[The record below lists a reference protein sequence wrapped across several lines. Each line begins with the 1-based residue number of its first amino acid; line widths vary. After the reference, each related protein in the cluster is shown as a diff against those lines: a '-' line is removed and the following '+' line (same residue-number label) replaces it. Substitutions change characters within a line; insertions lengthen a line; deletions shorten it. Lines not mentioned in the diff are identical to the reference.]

1 MGCSN
6 GKPALTQEDLDFIA
20 THTAVTRPEVEEQ
33 YQNFLQR
40 HPDGK
45 INKKEFSSMMK
56 QCYPN
61 ADTDKLEKHIFRM
74 YDSNADGCID
84 FREFM
89 IVLYVMSSGT
99 PEANLKQ
106 IFRVFDINN
115 DKEISAKEM
124 KRIVKDLYHLLNKN
138 NPDKASKEDIA
149 EEAFKEMD
157 INADGKVSEE
167 EFVNAIMNQQKFS
180 KMLAL
185 NIIDVFI
192 SE

>member
-1 MGCSN
+1 
-6 GKPALTQEDLDFIA
+6 
-20 THTAVTRPEVEEQ
+20 
-33 YQNFLQR
+33 
-40 HPDGK
+40 
-45 INKKEFSSMMK
+45 
-56 QCYPN
+56 
-61 ADTDKLEKHIFRM
+61 
-74 YDSNADGCID
+74 
-84 FREFM
+84 M

-99 PEANLKQ
+99 PQANLKQ

-115 DKEISAKEM
+115 DKEISAKVRKYSKYFILRSLILNWTFSFQEM

-157 INADGKVSEE
+157 INTDGKVSEE
-167 EFVNAIMNQQKFS
+167 EFVNAIMNQRKFS